1 MLIGSFLALETS
13 IMAPMKKSTVYTLS
27 IIVLV
32 LSFFVT
38 PLGDFSKELL
48 NKMFATTPTVIST
61 ENRGKLLTYDWKL
74 KRADWSYFNFKE
86 AEGKVVF
93 INFWATWNLPS
104 RAQLDDIQSLYERYG
119 ANIEFYVITNEEREL
134 PEELMLRKGYA
145 FPITYQIIGEPSP
158 INLLKEGGSYILD
171 SNGNIVVHQ
180 TAIADW
186 DNDTIFALLDQLILE

>member
-13 IMAPMKKSTVYTLS
+13 IMAPMKKSTIYTLS

-74 KRADWSYFNFKE
+74 KRADWSHFNFKE

-119 ANIEFYVITNEEREL
+119 DNVEFYVITNEEREL
-134 PEELMLRKGYA
+134 PEEMMVRKGYT

-186 DNDTIFALLDQLILE
+186 DNDTIFTLLDQLIAQ